1 MNSNDNNKKE
11 LNEFINQFAQRPHR
25 VVWKNR
31 KAYNRARDRKD
42 KKLFDVDEEEIINE
56 LEQKS

>member
-1 MNSNDNNKKE
+1 MNNNKKE
-11 LNEFINQFAQRPHR
+11 LNEFINQFSQRPHR

-31 KAYNRARDRKD
+31 KAYDRARDRKD
-42 KKLFDVDEEEIINE
+42 KKLFEVDEAEIINE